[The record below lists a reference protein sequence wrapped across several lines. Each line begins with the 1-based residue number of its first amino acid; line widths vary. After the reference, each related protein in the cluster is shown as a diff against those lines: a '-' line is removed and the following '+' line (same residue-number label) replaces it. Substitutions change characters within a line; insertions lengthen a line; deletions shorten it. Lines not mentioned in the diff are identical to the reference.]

1 MSPCEIRQN
10 KQETVVFKNRNF
22 NLRDDK
28 IMISGKMIKGNSVLF
43 VQFVR
48 IVLLNQCQN
57 KRFEKKNTL
66 RSIIYDLRMFKNSCD

>member
-1 MSPCEIRQN
+1 MSPSEIRQN

-28 IMISGKMIKGNSVLF
+28 IIISGKMIKGNSVLF
-43 VQFVR
+43 AQFVR